1 VSKSSRRRKRKIDGN
16 LVSPPLFPMIERST
30 PIGPPATIPMGP
42 SSLRAAYP
50 AWSMSHP
57 LPLDRIME
65 LKRQLGKVRYG
76 PAVALENRMEYVDV
90 PGVDRKVM
98 PPELGGPA
106 DPVTQPG
113 WLPQPIDDVVAMLVE
128 TRHTPQ
134 AQVIRGRE
142 CHYASDIDMLLMP
155 FGKGTLAGPRDWVV
169 AASEQLDEAYYEAWG
184 MS

>member
-1 VSKSSRRRKRKIDGN
+1 VSKSSRRRKRKIDGK
-16 LVSPPLFPMIERST
+16 LVSLPSFPMIERST
-30 PIGPPATIPMGP
+30 PVGPPETIPCGWSRIPGRGATQTIPLEKILAFRRMAVEVDRDSRL
-42 SSLRAAYP
+42 SSRR
-50 AWSMSHP
+50 S
-57 LPLDRIME
+57 E
-65 LKRQLGKVRYG
+65 F
-76 PAVALENRMEYVDV
+76 VDI

-134 AQVIRGRE
+134 AQVVRGRE
-142 CHYASDIDMLLMP
+142 CHYDPDIDMLLMP
-155 FGKGTLAGPRDWVV
+155 FGKGVLAGPREWVV